1 LGPAAAD
8 LAAEARA
15 RGLTVHMGRVNSL
28 RRLRYAAAIGCHSAD
43 GTCLTYAPQQNLP
56 RLLSWLDQV
65 NQPGDARP

>member
-1 LGPAAAD
+1 
-8 LAAEARA
+8 
-15 RGLTVHMGRVNSL
+15 MGRINSL

-43 GTCLTYAPQQNLP
+43 GTCLTYAPQQKLP